1 MKTNIPRVM
10 CFTEYISKDQVRE
23 AIKNCELA
31 IIGRSDVIKIVDEL
45 EPQDLAPII
54 HAKWKRDLIRN
65 NKGGCIYAKMICSN
79 CRNDN
84 LHDEYMPFWPNCGAK
99 MDIIEE

>member
-1 MKTNIPRVM
+1 MRDIL
-10 CFTEYISKDQVRE
+10 
-23 AIKNCELA
+23 LA
-31 IIGRSDVIKIVDEL
+31 IALIWCLWNTYNQFHNFNVDKIVDEL

-84 LHDEYMPFWPNCGAK
+84 LHDEYMPFCPNCGAK